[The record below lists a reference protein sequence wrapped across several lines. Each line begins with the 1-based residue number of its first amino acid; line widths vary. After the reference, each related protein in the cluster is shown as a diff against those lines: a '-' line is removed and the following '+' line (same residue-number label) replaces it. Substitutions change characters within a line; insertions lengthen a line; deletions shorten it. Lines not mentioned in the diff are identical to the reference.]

1 MQLPRGSKTLLVVGA
16 VTFLSLMGTAISDP
30 IRPLFII
37 DVGSTTLELGLI
49 TAVQSLISVLTR
61 VPISALSDRLGRWR
75 LVLLSL
81 LISVGSTALFAF
93 IYRPLW
99 FFPIVSLSAL
109 SWSILGPIS
118 LVITSDLSSINTR
131 GAIMGIY
138 FTAIGASLF
147 FGPLLCS
154 FLTLY
159 MGYRELF
166 LISSIFPALAVIL
179 FATKTKR
186 SEIDAPPNVLGANT
200 VNLSIVTSSFSRI
213 FRVKNVT
220 SMYYAQTVFA
230 VSFGVFST
238 LFALYAKESL
248 MMASSTIA
256 LLFSVRGLINVLIR
270 LPMGSISDR
279 IGRRKPILLAHLL
292 IVVVFALL
300 PFVKDT
306 LLLALLLA
314 IYGVGWGMRVAPD
327 SALIS
332 ESVESADRPLALAL
346 LMTMFDIGIVLG
358 SLMVGLFATLLSTPN
373 LFLICAPI
381 LLTGLIALY
390 LLTTETLNK

>member
-1 MQLPRGSKTLLVVGA
+1 MQLPKDTKTLLVIGA
-16 VTFLSLMGTAISDP
+16 VTFLCLMGTSISDP

-75 LVLLSL
+75 LMLLSL

-93 IYRPLW
+93 VYKPLW
-99 FFPIVSLSAL
+99 FFPIVTLSAL

-154 FLTLY
+154 VLTLY
-159 MGYRELF
+159 LGYRDIF
-166 LISSIFPALAVIL
+166 LISSIFPLLALIL
-179 FATKTKR
+179 FTTKTKH
-186 SEIDAPPNVLGANT
+186 SEIDAPPALSKNS
-200 VNLSIVTSSFSRI
+200 VNLATVMHSFNRI

-220 SMYYAQTVFA
+220 AMYYAQTVFA

-238 LFALYAKESL
+238 IFALYAKESL
-248 MMASSTIA
+248 MLTSSTIA
-256 LLFSVRGLINVLIR
+256 LLFSVRGFINVLIR
-270 LPMGSISDR
+270 LPMGSISDK
-279 IGRRKPILLAHLL
+279 IGRRNPILIAHLL

-306 LLLALLLA
+306 IFLALLLI
-314 IYGVGWGMRVAPD
+314 IYGIGWGMRVAPD
-327 SALIS
+327 SALVS
-332 ESVESADRPLALAL
+332 ESVESSDRPLALAI
-346 LMTMFDIGIVLG
+346 LMTMFDVGIVLG
-358 SLMVGLFATLLSTPN
+358 SLMVGIFSTMLSTPN
-373 LFLICAPI
+373 LFLICTPI
-381 LLTGLIALY
+381 LLSGLIVLF
-390 LLTTETLNK
+390 LLTKETLKQ